1 MIPHLAWCQD
11 KRTLQ
16 CAPHENPHPSWNQLK
31 IQRYQQFHTFSVSH
45 NVPVYNNP
53 IQIPSIYPAE
63 SLWQLQQRCI
73 FITFTDG
80 NRPKLPA
87 KLYYINMQ
95 SKCICTGE
103 KCLKSNLL
111 RMKPCLLRRIF
122 SPELQ

>member
-73 FITFTDG
+73 FITFTDE

-87 KLYYINMQ
+87 KCVLHQYAKQMHMY
-95 SKCICTGE
+95 E
-103 KCLKSNLL
+103 
-111 RMKPCLLRRIF
+111 
-122 SPELQ
+122 